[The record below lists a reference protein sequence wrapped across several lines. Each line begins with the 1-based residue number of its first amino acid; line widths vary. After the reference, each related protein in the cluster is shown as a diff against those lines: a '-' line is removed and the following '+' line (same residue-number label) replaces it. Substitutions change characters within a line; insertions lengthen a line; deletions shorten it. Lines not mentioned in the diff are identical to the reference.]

1 MKKLAFLLITF
12 LLCGQASFA
21 QSYDTSAGI
30 RFGSQ
35 WGLTVNQRVAKKVTI
50 EGILQA
56 GGKTNLTN
64 LTVLAR
70 KHMPVLTKR
79 FNIYYGAGLQGGW
92 YDDPDITAG
101 NPFGLAFVGG
111 AEFTFARLNVSW
123 DIKPALN
130 LTGGER
136 NFYTQTGISV
146 RYVIN
151 KKEIFNRNKKK
162 RKKRKKR
169 KDKDG
174 FNWKVWERN

>member
-1 MKKLAFLLITF
+1 MKKLTF
-12 LLCGQASFA
+12 LIITLLSIGQLSFA

-56 GGKTNLTN
+56 GGKTDLTN
-64 LTVLAR
+64 LTVLAK

-92 YDDPDITAG
+92 YDNIDIEAG
-101 NPFGLAFVGG
+101 NPFGVAFIGG

-130 LTGGER
+130 LTGGTR

-151 KKEIFNRNKKK
+151 KKEIFNRNNNKKK
-162 RKKRKKR
+162 KGKKN
-169 KDKDG
+169 KDG
-174 FNWKVWERN
+174 FNWKVWEKN